1 MTSIHLRYLVAAIA
15 LAAAAQMQAA
25 NLKFLPGKTNWADP
39 ASYSTDI
46 WHDNKPATA
55 LPGANDVVFVMG
67 SDQITVDASDSAS
80 WAAINGIGRISFWTN
95 EGTFIVNVPSGSA
108 NLSTPVCYST
118 FNREINRH
126 RGWLVK
132 TGAGELHL
140 TGTGNWCYEVKIV
153 ARAGDLYLQQDIT
166 SENVYYS
173 TLAVSNNA
181 TIHMPTWSANA
192 PKVGWCH
199 FGGFDGDGTIAASKS
214 ITCYAEGNVPTV
226 FAGTLSENIGVFWGS
241 PQTLLTDHAR
251 SSVTLVSYDYETWN
265 ATNDSC
271 LAVMHIG
278 APNEPSPLGTNG
290 TINVGLN
297 SGGGGLR
304 YLGSGETVT
313 KTISVNHSTL
323 SPAIIDGGPNGNLVW
338 NGTIKH
344 NAFVPQMHRVEFRG
358 DNANPC
364 TFGGA
369 MTTDAKSGTNYS
381 FYVTKAGTGTWRFTD
396 NASRNWRGGLAVE
409 GGTFQFDSLDDA
421 GYVSAL
427 GYADWLYT
435 RETVLRSPANE
446 TPYAFAL
453 GNPDGDGDIVFEYT
467 GSGTSRATTRQTVL
481 KGDVHIRNNTSSAFR
496 LHGISAFDAGEKVLT
511 LDGSGEGGND
521 IFNVTD
527 GAGKVSVVKD
537 GPGTWFLGGTNS
549 FSGSL
554 SVKAG
559 TLYVRDPAKY
569 TFYRWNIM
577 QTLGTFYMVRSR
589 AFGLFDANGN
599 RLNANLKEGGR
610 RGILAPGEAGY
621 DHDRWFAYEGD
632 NTTLT
637 NLFCDTC
644 SFWGTY
650 GKTGKTSGTTTIS
663 ATEENTSS
671 WIVVQ
676 MRLPNGCADVA
687 SYDFAILGK
696 SDGWYKASIGIWSVE
711 ASADGVSWDEV
722 VPRQTNPGLD
732 VPWHYRWASDGTTY
746 CTNRTD
752 TSVHTTGMAIAGR
765 KTTGIAPSLNN
776 VSTVSVSPG
785 AALTTDAGSGLT
797 ISALSIPASDADAAV
812 PGVISNF
819 TLATSGTIAVTG
831 LESSSPRDFTLK
843 VDVSG
848 CANAS
853 AIAGWSVSLDG
864 GAAGRYK
871 TVLSADGTVRV
882 FRPGMMFTI
891 R

>member
-1 MTSIHLRYLVAAIA
+1 MTTIHLRYLGAAIA
-15 LAAAAQMQAA
+15 FAVTVQMQAA

-55 LPGANDVVFVMG
+55 LPGANDVVYVMG
-67 SDQITVDASDSAS
+67 QDQITVDASDAAS
-80 WAAINGIGRISFWTN
+80 WAAINGIGRISFWSD
-95 EGTFIVNVPSGSA
+95 GAFIVNVPSGSV
-108 NLSTPVCYST
+108 NLSTPVCFST
-118 FNREINRH
+118 YNREINRH

-251 SSVTLVSYDYETWN
+251 SSVTLVAYDYETWN
-265 ATNDSC
+265 ATNDSY
-271 LAVMHIG
+271 LAVTHIG
-278 APNEPSPLGTNG
+278 VPNEPSPLGTNEV
-290 TINVGLN
+290 INIGLN
-297 SGGGGLR
+297 GGGGGLR
-304 YLGSGETVT
+304 YLGSGETVR
-313 KTISVNHSTL
+313 KTISVNHSKL
-323 SPAIIDGGPNGNLVW
+323 SPAVIDGGPNGGLVW
-338 NGTIKH
+338 NGTLKH

-358 DNANPC
+358 ENASPC

-369 MTTDAKSGTNYS
+369 ITTGSNGGTNYS
-381 FYVTKAGTGTWRFTD
+381 FYVTKTGTGTWRFTD
-396 NASRNWRGGLAVE
+396 NASRDWRGGLAVE
-409 GGTFQFDSLDDA
+409 NGTLQFDSLDDV
-421 GYVSAL
+421 GYLSAL
-427 GYADWLYT
+427 GYATMLYT
-435 RETVLRSPANE
+435 RATTLLDPDTA

-453 GNPDGDGDIVFEYT
+453 GDPEGAGEPVFEYT
-467 GSGTSRATTRQTVL
+467 GSGTSRAATRQTVL
-481 KGDVHIRNNTSSAFR
+481 KGDAHIRNNTSSAFR

-511 LDGSGEGGND
+511 LDGSGAGGND
-521 IFNVTD
+521 IFDITD
-527 GAGKVSVVKD
+527 GEGKVSVVKD
-537 GPGTWFLGGTNS
+537 GAGTWFLGGTNS

-577 QTLGTFYMVRSR
+577 QTFNPFYIARSR
-589 AFGLFDANGN
+589 AFGLFDKDGR
-599 RLNANLKEGGR
+599 RLNANMKEGGR
-610 RGILAPGEAGY
+610 RGVLAPGEAGY
-621 DHDRWFAYEGD
+621 DHDRWFAHEGD
-632 NTTLT
+632 NTGLA

-644 SFWGTY
+644 SYWGTY
-650 GKTGKTSGTTTIS
+650 GKVGKTEGTTTVV
-663 ATEENTSS
+663 ATEGNTNT

-687 SYDFAILGK
+687 TYDFAVLGK
-696 SDGWYKASIGIWSVE
+696 KDAWCKASIGIWSVE
-711 ASADGVSWDEV
+711 ASVDGVSWDEV
-722 VPRQTNPGLD
+722 IPRQTNPGLD
-732 VPWHYRWASDGTTY
+732 EEWYYRWVSDRTSL
-746 CTNRTD
+746 CTNGTD

-776 VSTVSVSPG
+776 VSAVSVSPG
-785 AALTTDAGSGLT
+785 AVLTTDAGSGLA

-819 TLATSGTIAVTG
+819 TLSASGMIAVTG
-831 LESSSPRDFTLK
+831 LEASSPRDFALK

-853 AIAGWSVSLDG
+853 AIEGWRVSLDG
-864 GAAGRYK
+864 GAAGKYRHV
-871 TVLSADGTVRV
+871 VLSDGTVRV